1 MRISDWSSRRV
12 LFRSYLRPALRPA
25 RLSREPSA
33 PLASLQASV
42 CHPGTSASACRQAIV
57 RERDRALLSID
68 SLANPAAHAPE
79 AWSAL
84 PLHPELVRASAA
96 ARMARC
102 WPSHPALRP
111 LCDLV
116 HPERHRTRPTRENTT
131 N

>member
-57 RERDRALLSID
+57 RERDRALLSLD

-84 PLHPELVRASAA
+84 PLPPAMVRASAA
-96 ARMARC
+96 AMLAPC
-102 WPSHPALRP
+102 MSEHPAPRQTWA
-111 LCDLV
+111 V
-116 HPERHRTRPTRENTT
+116 VTGATH
-131 N
+131 